1 MMIYRLVYLL
11 VRLLLLL
18 LHGVHPKL
26 KKGYEL
32 RQRKNGTWPW
42 LDHTPQTKPLW
53 FHCASGE
60 FEYALPLIRKIKEK
74 DPSQKIL
81 VTYFTPSY
89 LPRLSKEPL
98 VDFYCPSPWDQPRF
112 LEDFIRFHEPKA
124 LLIARTDIWQEMTH
138 QCQRH
143 KVPTLIFSMTFN
155 KDLNSFSRL
164 FASWQMRFIDRF
176 FVVSEEDKEKLS
188 RVYSA
193 ERIEV
198 CGDTRYEQCLYRLKN
213 TPASTKISKASLT
226 KPLIVAGSLWPED
239 EAALLDTLKE
249 TKDRFHWVI
258 VPHELHE
265 TELMNLKEKMEGFG
279 TQVQFSKDV
288 KEWNG
293 VGVLIVNE
301 FGLLA
306 HLYTLA
312 TAAFVGGSFRRSVHS
327 VMEPLA
333 AGALTFV
340 GPHYHN
346 SREAEEFSQMR
357 EGFPL
362 SPVQIVKR
370 GDVTEK
376 VLAGVA
382 KWDKPSAEH
391 LQHVFMSKARAT
403 DNILKKWTF

>member
-1 MMIYRLVYLL
+1 MMIYRLVYLF
-11 VRLLLLL
+11 VRLLLLG

-32 RQRKNGTWPW
+32 RKKQNGTYPW
-42 LDHTPQTKPLW
+42 LNFTPRTQPIW

-74 DPSQKIL
+74 NPEQKIL

-98 VDFYCPSPWDQPRF
+98 VDFYCPSPWDQPHF
-112 LEDFIRFHEPKA
+112 LSDFIRFHEPKA

-138 QCQRH
+138 QCHRH

-155 KDLNSFSRL
+155 KNLNPFAQLFS
-164 FASWQMRFIDRF
+164 SWQMRFIDRF
-176 FVVSEEDKEKLS
+176 FVVSQEDKEKLS
-188 RVYSA
+188 RIFSE
-193 ERIEV
+193 ERIDV
-198 CGDTRYEQCLYRLKN
+198 CGDTRYEQCLHRLQHAP
-213 TPASTKISKASLT
+213 TSPKISPTSLT
-226 KPLIVAGSLWPED
+226 KPLVVAGSLWPED
-239 EAALLDTLKE
+239 EAALLPALQATHKQ
-249 TKDRFHWVI
+249 FHWVV

-265 TELMNLKEKMEGFG
+265 KELQKLKTQIESFG
-279 TQVQFSKDV
+279 GSVQFSKDIHT
-288 KEWNG
+288 WDG
-293 VGVLIVNE
+293 QGLLIVNE

-333 AGALTFV
+333 AGTLTFV

-346 SREAEEFSQMR
+346 SREAEEFSQMS
-357 EGFPL
+357 EGFPI
-362 SPVQIVKR
+362 SPVQIVNKENI
-370 GDVTEK
+370 TES
-376 VLAGVA
+376 LLSGVA
-382 KWDKPSAEH
+382 KWDRSAMDH
-391 LQHVFMSKARAT
+391 LQYVFKSKANAT
-403 DNILKKWTF
+403 DLILKKWTF